1 MTKAD
6 YFEFQK
12 IILETNEE
20 ILMWGSW
27 VQFSAYI
34 ATHRI
39 WLEQKREPIS
49 ILDADSF
56 KGKHNLEWLDKLAS
70 GYFEDEPEE
79 GLLAMYGYGVEMSDT
94 ADFARCFLEHLQN
107 EGGDNFVKYQNAL
120 TFNSEYMD
128 KL

>member
-1 MTKAD
+1 MTKSD

-12 IILETNEE
+12 IIMDTNEE
-20 ILMWGSW
+20 LLMWGSW
-27 VQFSAYI
+27 IQFAGYL
-34 ATHRI
+34 ATHKVGKF
-39 WLEQKREPIS
+39 LTPPNGEPCTFRDKN
-49 ILDADSF
+49 L
-56 KGKHNLEWLDKLAS
+56 LEWLDKLAS

-79 GLLAMYGYGVEMSDT
+79 GLLAMYGYGIEMSDT

-120 TFNSEYMD
+120 TFNSEYLD